1 MDVLRSVVVAVVMA
15 FAVLVVIF
23 LPYPA
28 LSPRWFFTAVGV
40 VFVAC
45 GLAGF
50 VLPTPRKRG
59 GNDD

>member
-1 MDVLRSVVVAVVMA
+1 MAFIRCLVVALVA
-15 FAVLVVIF
+15 FFAVLVILF
-23 LPYPA
+23 MPYPA